1 MDVNGLV
8 DKINAWYPIVVAVG
22 GSILVIILA
31 YRGYQWGSASDPQE
45 EKQAQK
51 SVLNVVKGGGIMICA
66 AVIWGFI
73 KSTFG
78 G

>member
-22 GSILVIILA
+22 GSILVIVLA
-31 YRGYQWGSASDPQE
+31 YRGYQWGSANDPQE

-51 SVLNVVKGGGIMICA
+51 GVKNVAIGGGIMICA

-73 KSTFG
+73 KSMFG